1 MYSHRKA
8 FVATG
13 IICQGLLITRQK
25 KKPSQTHV
33 IVWCR
38 ISTISICQSN
48 CEPGPWRRLTVS
60 LEQSHLICNKICRS
74 QSRRLN
80 LYGFSF
86 VYHNLIVM
94 EHQQDSSLFG
104 MNVDQVGKSHLA
116 DAARWAKF
124 LSIMGFIGCG
134 LVVLI
139 GVFFGS
145 IFGIL
150 TTGLER
156 NSPYGNMPNSAPFG
170 AAMAFIYIIIA
181 LIYFFP
187 CLFLFRFA
195 SKM

>member
-1 MYSHRKA
+1 
-8 FVATG
+8 
-13 IICQGLLITRQK
+13 
-25 KKPSQTHV
+25 
-33 IVWCR
+33 
-38 ISTISICQSN
+38 
-48 CEPGPWRRLTVS
+48 
-60 LEQSHLICNKICRS
+60 
-74 QSRRLN
+74 
-80 LYGFSF
+80 
-86 VYHNLIVM
+86 M

-104 MNVDQVGKSHLA
+104 MNVDQAGKSHLA
-116 DAARWAKF
+116 EAARWAKF

-145 IFGIL
+145 FFRTF

-156 NSPYGNMPNSAPFG
+156 NSPYGDMPDSGPYS

-195 SKM
+195 TKMKTALASNDQETLNVSFQNLKATFRFIGILTLIGLCFWLLAFIIGLLGAATGGRM